1 MNKFIPLLFLLV
13 LQDSFAQTPSII
25 YTNYNQN
32 LPNTNW
38 EFSFIQITDVHIGEG
53 VDDFGTIGFNDTLIE
68 NAIDP
73 SAERFQKAVNWIN
86 ENAQNE
92 KIKFVIISGDLTD
105 SGEKSE
111 LELFKKIADSLTI
124 PYIPM
129 IGNHDIW
136 QYVSSQES
144 TTPNCDS
151 IYKVM
156 FNDVFNNLSQTLPT
170 WNNGT
175 RLNRIELPES
185 QNFAYFQNYSFTY
198 GNYLFALTDFA
209 TRSHAIPGYLGVLP
223 EADLYNFSGGS
234 LDWLEQSI
242 NSYSNPLSEN
252 ILIFSHYPMT
262 KDPWAVVNSF
272 SSSEYE
278 SVLNILSPI
287 EDHVGAWFA
296 GHIHRDSEYGISSFI
311 PFSPAI
317 LQGYE
322 TDANKEFQ
330 DGHFRLVKVWDNETN
345 LNVSEIISD
354 EKLKLYP
361 NPCTNSI
368 HLTEKYSEA
377 MVTIYDSFGRIVL
390 KKQLVNDSN
399 IDISFLNSGIYILEV
414 NDSNSVKRNHFIK
427 N

>member
-1 MNKFIPLLFLLV
+1 
-13 LQDSFAQTPSII
+13 
-25 YTNYNQN
+25 
-32 LPNTNW
+32 
-38 EFSFIQITDVHIGEG
+38 
-53 VDDFGTIGFNDTLIE
+53 
-68 NAIDP
+68 
-73 SAERFQKAVNWIN
+73 
-86 ENAQNE
+86 
-92 KIKFVIISGDLTD
+92 
-105 SGEKSE
+105 
-111 LELFKKIADSLTI
+111 
-124 PYIPM
+124 
-129 IGNHDIW
+129 
-136 QYVSSQES
+136 
-144 TTPNCDS
+144 
-151 IYKVM
+151 
-156 FNDVFNNLSQTLPT
+156 
-170 WNNGT
+170 
-175 RLNRIELPES
+175 
-185 QNFAYFQNYSFTY
+185 
-198 GNYLFALTDFA
+198 
-209 TRSHAIPGYLGVLP
+209 
-223 EADLYNFSGGS
+223 
-234 LDWLEQSI
+234 
-242 NSYSNPLSEN
+242 
-252 ILIFSHYPMT
+252 MT

-330 DGHFRLVKVWDNETN
+330 DGHFRLVKVWDNESN